1 MKNKF
6 SVESLK
12 IKLCALIMFLNFAAC
27 ENSGVEQTE
36 TPQETKTEIKKQ
48 ETAGTQ
54 SISPALDTVLVI
66 KHQDPYYNN
75 PVGVIVVNKNGEE
88 FFIGGRRCVDA
99 GEIARAERGDELV
112 IKRTPAPEDDLF
124 KDEIKWQVVENLTA
138 NRLKDQWLQEQRQKG
153 QH

>member
-6 SVESLK
+6 ESLK
-12 IKLCALIMFLNFAAC
+12 VKLCALIMFLSFAAC
-27 ENSGVEQTE
+27 ENRGVEQTE
-36 TPQETKTEIKKQ
+36 TPQETKTEIRKQ
-48 ETAGTQ
+48 ETAETK

-66 KHQDPYYNN
+66 KHQDPYYSN
-75 PVGVIVVNKNGEE
+75 PAGVIVVNKNGEE
-88 FFIGGRRCVDA
+88 FYIGGYHCVDA

-124 KDEIKWQVVENLTA
+124 KDEFKWQVVENLTA

-153 QH
+153 QY